1 MQPKITSYTFSSI
14 SALKSEKTER
24 DYLSL
29 EPYIKTAEA
38 FARLNYQS
46 VYIFDYY
53 KNNFL
58 YLSDNPLFLNGNK
71 AALLKYEGFHYFIK
85 HVPEYDLNRLIN
97 IHAAGFNFFHNL
109 SPNEKLN
116 HFISYNFHLE
126 HTNKKVLVN
135 QKMTPMLLDNCGSI
149 WLALGVISI
158 AADENYEL
166 VEIRNSDSTKRYIY
180 KGEKNSWVS
189 EKIVRITNRE
199 KEIALLSAQGLT
211 NKAISTKLYLA
222 ESTIKFHKSKLFKKL
237 GVSNITEAIG
247 YMVTHKKI

>member
-24 DYLSL
+24 DYLPLGS
-29 EPYIKTAEA
+29 YIKTAEA

-58 YLSDNPLFLNGNK
+58 YLSENPLFLNGKK
-71 AALLKYEGFHYFIK
+71 ATLLKYEGFNYFIK
-85 HVPEYDLNRLIN
+85 HVPEYDLQRLVK

-109 SPNEKLN
+109 TSEEKLN
-116 HFISYNFHLE
+116 HYISYNFHLE
-126 HTNKKVLVN
+126 HKNKEVLVN
-135 QKMTPMLLDNCGSI
+135 QKMTPMRLDVYDNI

-166 VEIRNSDSTKRYIY
+166 VEIRDSGSTKRHIY
-180 KGEKNSWVS
+180 DFQKNIWIS
-189 EKIVRITNRE
+189 EKVMRITNRE

-211 NKAISTKLYLA
+211 NKAIAAKLCLA
-222 ESTIKFHKSKLFKKL
+222 ESTIKFHKSKLFRKL
-237 GVSNITEAIG
+237 GANNITEAIG
-247 YMVTHKKI
+247 YIVTHKKI